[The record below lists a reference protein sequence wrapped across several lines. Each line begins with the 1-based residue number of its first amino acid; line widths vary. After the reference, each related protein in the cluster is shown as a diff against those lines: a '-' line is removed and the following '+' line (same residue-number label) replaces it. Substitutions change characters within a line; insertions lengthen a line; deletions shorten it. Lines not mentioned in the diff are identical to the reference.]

1 LPALVAAHIGR
12 AAVSSQKLFDR
23 DEADYWLSLLR
34 GRRRHVHLRSFRPN
48 VFHPWSYALLPWPAF
63 CSGLASSAAAQAVGD
78 TETKAVCERILQE
91 ELSTASDLERQLPI
105 LTREYLNRL
114 STY

>member
-1 LPALVAAHIGR
+1 LKDLAGKIVAFGQGMSGMFVEDEIVKGAMASYTFEHMEAGACRALI
-12 AAVSSQKLFDR
+12 
-23 DEADYWLSLLR
+23 
-34 GRRRHVHLRSFRPN
+34 
-48 VFHPWSYALLPWPAF
+48 
-63 CSGLASSAAAQAVGD
+63 AAAQAVGD

-114 STY
+114 SNAVR